1 MGNIAHS
8 KLTSRAMGIDIL
20 GESSVPGL
28 GVGPL
33 NCSSWQGVTLVSP
46 VVT

>member
-1 MGNIAHS
+1 MGNIAHP

-20 GESSVPGL
+20 GESSLVW

-46 VVT
+46 VIT